1 MDFRK
6 ILASGAD
13 QTFDKLIKS
22 LSSFATSQQK
32 QVIDAVMRWRRA
44 KIEPLDPALVRRV
57 R

>member
-22 LSSFATSQQK
+22 LSSLATSQQK